1 MGRIPQNFID
11 DLLARADIV
20 EVIDEYVPLKK
31 QGSNFKARCPFH
43 EERTPS
49 FNVNADRQIYHCFG
63 CGAGGN
69 AIGFLMEYEHL
80 RFPEAVRELAQR
92 YGLEVPEEA
101 GGEERKAQ
109 PAGEMDVAALAQL
122 NEKAA
127 RYYEYQLRHHP
138 EAAAV
143 HEYLQA
149 RGISG
154 ATAARFRL
162 GFAPEGWR
170 NLIGALAT
178 DGTTARGLESL
189 GLVATKNSR
198 TYDRFRNRLMF
209 PIRDARGRVIAF
221 GGRVLGDDEPKYLN
235 SPEGPLFHKGREL
248 YGLHE
253 GRQALRREERALVVE
268 GYMDVIALAQAGV
281 DNAVAPLG
289 TALTG
294 EQLRLLFRSVPE
306 VVFCFDGDTAGRDA
320 AWRAVEAALPEMG
333 YGRVVRFLFLPEG
346 EDPDSMV
353 RAEGAEAFRA
363 RLDQAM
369 PLFEFL
375 IQGLKE
381 RVDLSY
387 TEGRDRLLELAGP
400 LFSLIRDA
408 KARDFLVQRLD
419 AIVKLGQKQVIRH
432 LERSKKRVRESN
444 SPEGDESRRRSAE
457 LLRRQPVTRQA
468 LLLLLN
474 DPQGLAEDVLA
485 VREDL
490 VHHRSAGINL
500 LLSVAEAVQAQP
512 GLTVGALIEHLREEP
527 YGEAVAQLAGQDPG
541 VPSEGRR
548 MELQGCLH
556 KLQAHAIKAR
566 LDALEEAARTSD
578 LAAEQWQEFTQLKRQ
593 QQALERIGSGP
604 DGPGS

>member
-20 EVIDEYVPLKK
+20 EVVDEYVPLKK

-49 FNVNADRQIYHCFG
+49 FNVNAERQIYHCFG

-109 PAGEMDVAALAQL
+109 PEGEMDVAALARL
-122 NEKAA
+122 NEKAT

-154 ATAARFRL
+154 EIAARFRL

-170 NLIGALAT
+170 NLLGALAT

-189 GLVATKNSR
+189 GLVASKNGR

-221 GGRVLGDDEPKYLN
+221 GGRVLGDGEPKYLN

-289 TALTG
+289 TALTA

-306 VVFCFDGDTAGRDA
+306 VVFCFDGDDAGREA
-320 AWRAVEAALPEMG
+320 AWRALEAALPEMG
-333 YGRVVRFLFLPEG
+333 HGRVVRFLFLPQG

-353 RAEGAEAFRA
+353 RAEGPEAFRA
-363 RLDQAM
+363 RLDQAV

-381 RVDLSY
+381 RADLTY
-387 TEGRDRLLELAGP
+387 TEGRDRLLELAAP
-400 LFSLIRDA
+400 LFHLIRDP

-444 SPEGDESRRRSAE
+444 VPEGDESRRRSAE

-485 VREDL
+485 VRDDL
-490 VHHRSAGINL
+490 ARNRSAGINL
-500 LLSVAEAVQAQP
+500 LLTAAETVQAHP
-512 GLTVGALIEHLREEP
+512 GINVGALIEHLREVP
-527 YGEAVAQLAGQDPG
+527 YGEALSQLAGQDPG
-541 VPSEGRR
+541 VPPEGRR
-548 MELQGCLH
+548 MQLQGCLH

-578 LAAEQWQEFTQLKRQ
+578 LAPEQWQEFTELKRQ
-593 QQALERIGSGP
+593 QQALERIGSR
-604 DGPGS
+604 PGDAGV